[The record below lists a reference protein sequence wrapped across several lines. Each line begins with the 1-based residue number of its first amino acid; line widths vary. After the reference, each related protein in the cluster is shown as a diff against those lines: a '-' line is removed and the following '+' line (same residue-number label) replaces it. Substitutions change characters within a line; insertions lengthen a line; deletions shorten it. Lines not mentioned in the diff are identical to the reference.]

1 MVIILKG
8 TYKIKDPKLLLE
20 KQKEQI
26 KESEAKQSRI
36 DVAIEK
42 SNDEICALKR
52 EKELLKTKVLYY
64 IFTKL

>member
-1 MVIILKG
+1 MLN
-8 TYKIKDPKLLLE
+8 LLSE

-52 EKELLKTKVLYY
+52 EKELLKTKVFYS
-64 IFTKL
+64 IFTID